1 MATIFKGAL
10 VGDEH
15 TLHDWGAVITNT
27 DVIGMPEPQTIVLDV
42 PGRSGRLDL
51 SEVLTGDIS
60 YGNREIKMELAAEVD
75 TERWIEMCLHIFNK
89 YHGRNVQVIFDE
101 DPTFYYFGRV
111 SVTDPRRQRRAGQMV
126 LTVDAEPFKYE
137 LAETNVTYSA
147 GTASLSGTL
156 ANGRMMV
163 SPTVTVTAPC
173 QLFHEGKVFTLTA
186 GKQSVPGFV
195 LHEGDNAVSLTGTR
209 SATFTYRRG
218 WI

>member
-15 TLHDWGAVITNT
+15 TLRDWGAIITNT
-27 DVIGMPEPQTIVLDV
+27 DVVGMPEPQTILLDV

-51 SEVLTGDIS
+51 SEVLTGDVS

-75 TERWIEMCLHIFNK
+75 TERWIEMCHHIFNK
-89 YHGRNVQVIFDE
+89 YHGRNVRVVFDE
-101 DPTFYYFGRV
+101 DPTFYYYGRA
-111 SVTDPRRQRRAGQMV
+111 SVTDPKRLRRAGQMV

-137 LAETNVTYSA
+137 IAETNVTYSA

-163 SPTVTVTAPC
+163 SPTVTVSAPC
-173 QLFHEGKVFTLTA
+173 QLFHEGKVFNLTA

>member
-1 MATIFKGAL
+1 MAMIFKGAL

-15 TLHDWGAVITNT
+15 TLRDWGAIITNT
-27 DVIGMPEPQTIVLDV
+27 DVIGIPEPQTILLDV

-60 YGNREIKMELAAEVD
+60 YGNREIKMELAAEKD
-75 TERWIEMCLHIFNK
+75 SEGWQEMCHHIFNK
-89 YHGRNVQVIFDE
+89 YHGRNVRVVFDD
-101 DPTFYYFGRV
+101 DPSFYYYGRV
-111 SVTDPRRQRRAGQMV
+111 SVTDPKRLRRAGQMV

-163 SPTVTVTAPC
+163 SPTVTVSAPC
-173 QLFHEGKVFTLTA
+173 QLYHEGKIYTLTA

>member
-15 TLHDWGAVITNT
+15 TLRDWGAIITNT
-27 DVIGMPEPQTIVLDV
+27 DVIGMPEPQTILLDV

-51 SEVLTGDIS
+51 SEVLTGDVS

-89 YHGRNVQVIFDE
+89 YHGRNVQVIFDD
-101 DPTFYYFGRV
+101 DPAYYYYGRA
-111 SVTDPRRQRRAGQMV
+111 SVTDPKRLRRAGQMV

-147 GTASLSGTL
+147 RTASLSGTL

-163 SPTVTVTAPC
+163 SPTVTVSAPC

>member
-1 MATIFKGAL
+1 MGTIFKGAL

-15 TLHDWGAVITNT
+15 TLRDWGAIITNT
-27 DVIGMPEPQTIVLDV
+27 DVIGMPEPQTILLDV

-51 SEVLTGDIS
+51 SEVLTGDVS
-60 YGNREIKMELAAEVD
+60 YGNREIKMELAAEKD
-75 TERWIEMCLHIFNK
+75 TEGWQEICFHIFNK
-89 YHGRNVQVIFDE
+89 YHGRNVRVIFDD
-101 DPTFYYFGRV
+101 DPVYYYYGRV
-111 SVTDPRRQRRAGQMV
+111 SVTDPKRLRRAGQMV
-126 LTVDAEPFKYE
+126 LTVDADPFKYE

-163 SPTVTVTAPC
+163 SPTVTVSAPC
-173 QLFHEGKVFTLTA
+173 QLYHEGNIYTLAA

-195 LHEGDNAVSLTGTR
+195 LHEGDNAVSLTGAK
-209 SATFTYRRG
+209 SAIFTYRRG

>member
-15 TLHDWGAVITNT
+15 TLRDWGAIITNT
-27 DVIGMPEPQTIVLDV
+27 DVVGMPEPQTILLDV

-51 SEVLTGDIS
+51 SEVLTGDVS

-89 YHGRNVQVIFDE
+89 YHGRNVQIIFDE
-101 DPTFYYFGRV
+101 DPTFYYYGRA

-147 GTASLSGTL
+147 STASLSGTL
-156 ANGRMMV
+156 SNGRMMV
-163 SPTVTVTAPC
+163 SPEVTVTAPC

>member
-1 MATIFKGAL
+1 MAMIFKGAL

-15 TLHDWGAVITNT
+15 TLRDWGAIITNT
-27 DVIGMPEPQTIVLDV
+27 DVIGIPEPQTILLDV

-60 YGNREIKMELAAEVD
+60 YGNREIKMELAAEKD
-75 TERWIEMCLHIFNK
+75 SEGWQEMCHHIFNK
-89 YHGRNVQVIFDE
+89 YHGRNVRVIFDD
-101 DPTFYYFGRV
+101 DPSFYYYGRV
-111 SVTDPRRQRRAGQMV
+111 SVTDPKRLRRAGQMV

-163 SPTVTVTAPC
+163 SPTVTVSAPC
-173 QLFHEGKVFTLTA
+173 QLYHEGNIYTLTA

>member
-1 MATIFKGAL
+1 MSTIFKGAL

-15 TLHDWGAVITNT
+15 TLRDWGAIITNT
-27 DVIGMPEPQTIVLDV
+27 DVIGMPEPQTILLDV
-42 PGRSGRLDL
+42 PGRCGRLDL

-60 YGNREIKMELAAEVD
+60 YGNREIKMELAAEKDSEV
-75 TERWIEMCLHIFNK
+75 WQEMCHHIFNK
-89 YHGRNVQVIFDE
+89 YHGRNVRVVFDD
-101 DPTFYYFGRV
+101 DPTFYYYGRT
-111 SVTDPRRQRRAGQMV
+111 SVTDPKRLRRAGQMV

-147 GTASLSGTL
+147 NVASLSGTL
-156 ANGRMMV
+156 SNGRMMV
-163 SPTVTVTAPC
+163 SPEVTVTASC
-173 QLFHEGKVFTLTA
+173 QLFHEGKVFNLTA

>member
-15 TLHDWGAVITNT
+15 TLRDWGAIITNT
-27 DVIGMPEPQTIVLDV
+27 DVIGMPEPQTILLDV

-51 SEVLTGDIS
+51 SEVLTGDVS
-60 YGNREIKMELAAEVD
+60 YGNREIKMELAAEKD
-75 TERWIEMCLHIFNK
+75 SEGWQEMCLHIFNK
-89 YHGRNVQVIFDE
+89 YHGRNVQVIFD
-101 DPTFYYFGRV
+101 DDSAYYYYGRA
-111 SVTDPRRQRRAGQMV
+111 SVTDLKRLRRAGQMV

-147 GTASLSGTL
+147 STASLSGTL
-156 ANGRMMV
+156 SNGRMMV
-163 SPTVTVTAPC
+163 SPEVTVSAPC

>member
-15 TLHDWGAVITNT
+15 TLRDWGAIITNT
-27 DVIGMPEPQTIVLDV
+27 DVVGMPEPQTILLDV

-51 SEVLTGDIS
+51 SEVLTGDVS

-101 DPTFYYFGRV
+101 DPTFYYYGRV
-111 SVTDPRRQRRAGQMV
+111 SVTDPKRLRRAGQMV

-156 ANGRMMV
+156 SNGRMMV

>member
-15 TLHDWGAVITNT
+15 TLRDWGAIITNT
-27 DVIGMPEPQTIVLDV
+27 DVVGMPEPQTILLDV

-51 SEVLTGDIS
+51 SEVLTGDVS

-89 YHGRNVQVIFDE
+89 YHGRNVQVIFDD
-101 DPTFYYFGRV
+101 DPAYYYYGRA
-111 SVTDPRRQRRAGQMV
+111 SVTDPKRLRRAGQMV

-147 GTASLSGTL
+147 RTASLSGTL

-163 SPTVTVTAPC
+163 SPTVTVSAPC

>member
-1 MATIFKGAL
+1 MMATIFKGAL

-15 TLHDWGAVITNT
+15 TLRDWGAIITNT
-27 DVIGMPEPQTIVLDV
+27 DVVGMPEPQTILLDV

-51 SEVLTGDIS
+51 SEVLTGDVS
-60 YGNREIKMELAAEVD
+60 YGNREIKMELAAEKD
-75 TERWIEMCLHIFNK
+75 SEGWQEMCHHIFNK

-101 DPTFYYFGRV
+101 DPTFYYYGRV
-111 SVTDPRRQRRAGQMV
+111 SVTNPKRLRRAGQMV

-163 SPTVTVTAPC
+163 SPTVTVSAPC
-173 QLFHEGKVFTLTA
+173 QLFHEGN
-186 GKQSVPGFV
+186 
-195 LHEGDNAVSLTGTR
+195 NAVSLTGTR

>member
-15 TLHDWGAVITNT
+15 TLRDWGAIITNT
-27 DVIGMPEPQTIVLDV
+27 DVIGMPEPQTILLDV

-51 SEVLTGDIS
+51 SEVLTGDVS